1 MNRHHNWTMICR
13 ELRKFGIVVEPKIK
27 DKLVIGNQTLLKVLL
42 PMLIK
47 YENKKG
53 KIKEF

>member
-1 MNRHHNWTMICR
+1 MICR